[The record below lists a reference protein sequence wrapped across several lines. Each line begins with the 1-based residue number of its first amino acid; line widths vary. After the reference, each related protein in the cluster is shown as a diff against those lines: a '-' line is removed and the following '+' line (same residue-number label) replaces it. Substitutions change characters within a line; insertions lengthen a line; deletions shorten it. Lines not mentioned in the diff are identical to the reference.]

1 MDDLDEF
8 LEKNI
13 VDIRGK
19 TRDIIFKW
27 LSDPKFAKRVED
39 RILEKI
45 EAMYSEALIDFIAG
59 Y

>member
-27 LSDPKFAKRVED
+27 LSDPQFAIRVGD